1 MVATA
6 MTRKQRVLTALK
18 RGQPD
23 RVPATPRTVWSGI
36 KYIGR
41 TVRDCYRDEDV
52 YVRSQVACV
61 EDLGVEAAWVIA
73 GHMPLERCLGLKMLD
88 SEDDPAS
95 PVEPLIG
102 SMDDVLALPKNPN
115 VKDDPNLRYVASI
128 VSKLRQAL
136 GDDVPVIGE
145 VSSPFRCACMLRGT
159 QSLFL
164 DMYEE
169 PDLVKRLVEYCVQPL
184 TDLAQ
189 MLLEAGADLTQTHC
203 PVASREMISRK
214 HYLEFVHP
222 VHQALYSDWEQRIGL
237 PVLFHICGDWNDRL
251 DLVAEEGVSS
261 VHIDRTDLAR
271 AKELFGP
278 RVSIMGNVPSTD
290 VMLLG
295 TPEDVERESAACI
308 AKGGPGGGYLLGADC
323 LLARDTPAENVKAMV
338 RAAERFGRKERPW
351 PTR

>member
-1 MVATA
+1 
-6 MTRKQRVLTALK
+6 
-18 RGQPD
+18 
-23 RVPATPRTVWSGI
+23 
-36 KYIGR
+36 
-41 TVRDCYRDEDV
+41 
-52 YVRSQVACV
+52 
-61 EDLGVEAAWVIA
+61 
-73 GHMPLERCLGLKMLD
+73 
-88 SEDDPAS
+88 
-95 PVEPLIG
+95 
-102 SMDDVLALPKNPN
+102 
-115 VKDDPNLRYVASI
+115 
-128 VSKLRQAL
+128 
-136 GDDVPVIGE
+136 
-145 VSSPFRCACMLRGT
+145 MLRGT
-159 QSLFL
+159 QNLFL
-164 DMYEE
+164 DMYEQ
-169 PDLVKRLVEYCVQPL
+169 PDLVKRLVEYCVEPL
-184 TDLAQ
+184 TDLVQ

-251 DLVAEEGVSS
+251 DLVAEEGVSG

-308 AKGGPGGGYLLGADC
+308 ATGGPGGGYLLGADC

-338 RAAERFGRKERPW
+338 RAAERSGSKERPW